1 MNLGRETFTRRTF
14 RLSAWLLAVTVM
26 VAGCSDE
33 ISSPPE
39 AEQGARLRITANVLT
54 TTASL
59 FVEVAAADLPEPRV
73 FSIPIAERVASGTV
87 TVPAGPDR
95 TFTFRALDLDGDVTH
110 SGSMTINVVDGDNP
124 TVTVALLP
132 LAGDQAITLSI
143 GSVVITITPS
153 FSTITVGKTLQLT
166 ATITDADGNEVP
178 GRVQWGSVNASK
190 AIVDR
195 NGRVTAV
202 DTGDVQIA
210 AVAGGVAALADIEIM
225 FLIDL
230 AERLIATSFQVWFSG
245 TQEGNPS
252 MALSLT
258 ADEFTMSW
266 GNFAGQQLSS
276 EPRVAWP
283 NEPDFRYAGF
293 NEDPWDRLYEA
304 LLAIEDGSEKLRD
317 VLAQDGPSDRVDRG
331 FAFAEFVEGMCYG
344 WLALMFDRAIILE
357 SAALGG
363 STEFA
368 PHMDVW
374 FKAEGLL
381 KKAIERS
388 EASTFTLPAEWIN
401 GNALTS
407 TELAQLIH
415 SQLARWLPQV
425 ARTPAERAAIN
436 WGKVIQHV
444 DQGITEDFTIAGD
457 GNDRWFPAMQW
468 WGFQTDNT
476 TWARAD
482 YKTIGR
488 TDTSGE
494 FDAWLA
500 TPLDNRTE
508 FELLVPDERITPLGE
523 PQGIGLDFG
532 YHGASRFLTSRG
544 TYHFSF
550 YIGNRHEQYAAGG
563 GFGPIMYMTVV
574 EMQLAKAEALLRNSG
589 PSQAVADIINA
600 TRVERGGLPPAQADE
615 SEEELMDKL
624 TYEKRIENYGVCS
637 GCAFFDRRGLGP
649 LAPTGP
655 DFHHGHVEGTPLHF
669 PVPGRVLEDLGLPI
683 YTFGGVG
690 NELSPIFSAPTLVR
704 SDRWISYLAS
714 FSTHASGGQRSFQ
727 AR

>member
-230 AERLIATSFQVWFSG
+230 AERLIATSFI
-245 TQEGNPS
+245 
-252 MALSLT
+252 
-258 ADEFTMSW
+258 
-266 GNFAGQQLSS
+266 
-276 EPRVAWP
+276 PRP
-283 NEPDFRYAGF
+283 TTRHI
-293 NEDPWDRLYEA
+293 RT
-304 LLAIEDGSEKLRD
+304 SRH
-317 VLAQDGPSDRVDRG
+317 R
-331 FAFAEFVEGMCYG
+331 
-344 WLALMFDRAIILE
+344 
-357 SAALGG
+357 GG
-363 STEFA
+363 S
-368 PHMDVW
+368 
-374 FKAEGLL
+374 
-381 KKAIERS
+381 R
-388 EASTFTLPAEWIN
+388 
-401 GNALTS
+401 
-407 TELAQLIH
+407 
-415 SQLARWLPQV
+415 
-425 ARTPAERAAIN
+425 
-436 WGKVIQHV
+436 
-444 DQGITEDFTIAGD
+444 
-457 GNDRWFPAMQW
+457 
-468 WGFQTDNT
+468 
-476 TWARAD
+476 
-482 YKTIGR
+482 GR
-488 TDTSGE
+488 
-494 FDAWLA
+494 
-500 TPLDNRTE
+500 
-508 FELLVPDERITPLGE
+508 
-523 PQGIGLDFG
+523 
-532 YHGASRFLTSRG
+532 
-544 TYHFSF
+544 
-550 YIGNRHEQYAAGG
+550 
-563 GFGPIMYMTVV
+563 
-574 EMQLAKAEALLRNSG
+574 
-589 PSQAVADIINA
+589 
-600 TRVERGGLPPAQADE
+600 
-615 SEEELMDKL
+615 
-624 TYEKRIENYGVCS
+624 
-637 GCAFFDRRGLGP
+637 
-649 LAPTGP
+649 
-655 DFHHGHVEGTPLHF
+655 
-669 PVPGRVLEDLGLPI
+669 
-683 YTFGGVG
+683 
-690 NELSPIFSAPTLVR
+690 
-704 SDRWISYLAS
+704 
-714 FSTHASGGQRSFQ
+714 
-727 AR
+727 